1 MQFLGISPTELIFIV
16 IILFVV
22 LGPQDLV
29 KVGST
34 LGRSIRKLR
43 ESGAWKTMTDATR
56 QLRELPQTLA
66 RQAGV
71 DELELL
77 GREIGAELKEQR
89 EKIEELDRQFV
100 AWTRTPERRTPDKG
114 AADQA
119 PRPPL
124 ESETKPREDA

>member
-34 LGRSIRKLR
+34 LGRSMRKLR
-43 ESGAWKTMTDATR
+43 ESGTWKTMTDATR

-100 AWTRTPERRTPDKG
+100 AWTRTPERRKPDKP
-114 AADQA
+114 ADA
-119 PRPPL
+119 PKARPPL
-124 ESETKPREDA
+124 ESETKPGEDA

>member
-100 AWTRTPERRTPDKG
+100 AWTRTPERREPEKG
-114 AADQA
+114 AGDPAT
-119 PRPPL
+119 RPPL

>member
-16 IILFVV
+16 IILFIV

-100 AWTRTPERRTPDKG
+100 AWTRTPDKPADTPK
-114 AADQA
+114 A
-119 PRPPL
+119 RPPL

>member
-16 IILFVV
+16 IILFLV

-29 KVGST
+29 KLGSS
-34 LGRSIRKLR
+34 LGRSIRNLR
-43 ESGAWKTMTDATR
+43 QSGAWKTFTDATR

-71 DELELL
+71 EELELM
-77 GREIGAELKEQR
+77 GREIGSELKQQR

-100 AWTRTPERRTPDKG
+100 AWTRTPTASPP
-114 AADQA
+114 A
-119 PRPPL
+119 PL
-124 ESETKPREDA
+124 ESETKPPEGE

>member
-16 IILFVV
+16 IILFIV

-100 AWTRTPERRTPDKG
+100 AWTRTPERRTPDKP
-114 AADQA
+114 ADA
-119 PRPPL
+119 PKARPPL

>member
-16 IILFVV
+16 IILFLV

-29 KVGST
+29 KLGSS
-34 LGRSIRKLR
+34 LGRNIRNLR
-43 ESGAWKTMTDATR
+43 QSGAWKTFTDATR

-71 DELELL
+71 EELELM
-77 GREIGAELKEQR
+77 GREIGSELKQQR

-100 AWTRTPERRTPDKG
+100 AWTRTPMPTDVSQDSEAK
-114 AADQA
+114 Q
-119 PRPPL
+119 PP
-124 ESETKPREDA
+124 EG

>member
-1 MQFLGISPTELIFIV
+1 MQFLGISPTELIFII
-16 IILFVV
+16 IILFIV

-43 ESGAWKTMTDATR
+43 ESGAWKTLTDATR

-71 DELELL
+71 EELELL

-89 EKIEELDRQFV
+89 EKIDELDRQFV
-100 AWTRTPERRTPDKG
+100 AWTRTPERRESEKG
-114 AADQA
+114 ADTPA

>member
-16 IILFVV
+16 IILFIV

-100 AWTRTPERRTPDKG
+100 AWTRTPDK
-114 AADQA
+114 AADTPKA
-119 PRPPL
+119 RPPL

>member
-16 IILFVV
+16 IILFLV

-29 KVGST
+29 KLGSS
-34 LGRSIRKLR
+34 LGRTIRNVR
-43 ESGAWKTMTDATR
+43 QSGAWKTFTEATR

-71 DELELL
+71 DELELM
-77 GREIGAELKEQR
+77 GREIGAELKQQR

-100 AWTRTPERRTPDKG
+100 AWTRTPT
-114 AADQA
+114 QSA
-119 PRPPL
+119 PAPL
-124 ESETKPREDA
+124 ESETKPPEGS

>member
-1 MQFLGISPTELIFIV
+1 MQFLGISPTELIFII

-34 LGRSIRKLR
+34 LGRSMRKLR

-77 GREIGAELKEQR
+77 SREIGAELKEQR
-89 EKIEELDRQFV
+89 EKIQELDRQFV
-100 AWTRTPERRTPDKG
+100 AWTRTPDKP
-114 AADQA
+114 AADA
-119 PRPPL
+119 PKAPPPL

>member
-100 AWTRTPERRTPDKG
+100 AWTRTPEKG
-114 AADQA
+114 AGDQA

>member
-16 IILFVV
+16 IILFLV

-29 KVGST
+29 KLGSSM
-34 LGRSIRKLR
+34 GRTIRNVR
-43 ESGAWKTMTDATR
+43 QSGAWKTFTDATR

-71 DELELL
+71 DELELM
-77 GREIGAELKEQR
+77 GREIGSELKQQR

-100 AWTRTPERRTPDKG
+100 AWTRTPDGR
-114 AADQA
+114 A
-119 PRPPL
+119 PVAPPAPNDI
-124 ESETKPREDA
+124 EAKQEDE

>member
-1 MQFLGISPTELIFIV
+1 MQFLGISPTELIFII
-16 IILFVV
+16 IILFIV

-100 AWTRTPERRTPDKG
+100 AWTRTPERP
-114 AADQA
+114 AADA
-119 PRPPL
+119 PKARPPL

>member
-16 IILFVV
+16 IILFIV

-29 KVGST
+29 KVGSS

-100 AWTRTPERRTPDKG
+100 AWTRTPERRTPDKP
-114 AADQA
+114 ADT
-119 PRPPL
+119 PKTRPPL